1 MPYQGGVQLLPQ
13 TKRQTRRR
21 SAAENKYIYWGVA
34 LGVVVLV
41 SNIILS
47 AYATNLSERLATANG
62 QLRLQEDERNKE
74 HEDLLASVNQQ
85 SKQMGQLLT
94 RHLYWSEAFGLI
106 ETLMQSEVRIL
117 TLSAAAAD
125 GLIEYTAAGTSYAAV
140 ARQLSSFVSGDGVS
154 DARLMSAEASAT
166 GGIEFNGE
174 IEIDVN
180 AVLRRTN
187 K

>member
-1 MPYQGGVQLLPQ
+1 
-13 TKRQTRRR
+13 
-21 SAAENKYIYWGVA
+21 
-34 LGVVVLV
+34 
-41 SNIILS
+41 
-47 AYATNLSERLATANG
+47 
-62 QLRLQEDERNKE
+62 
-74 HEDLLASVNQQ
+74 
-85 SKQMGQLLT
+85 MGQLLT